1 MEMLF
6 DEDAINKQQI
16 TEISLELGDIIEII
30 APENPD
36 IHEMTAII
44 HYIDE
49 SKITLIDTETLKHY
63 QLNVDENQ
71 LFSDETIQQV
81 NLLSR
86 SDEKGYARQNG
97 LLPRTWIDIHFGG
110 EIPLTITGEI
120 TNLEEDMIE
129 ITSYPDL
136 NIFYIDFA
144 YKGIPEDVP
153 IEKIVVR
160 DIPSSIKKL
169 GTISG
174 LQEGIDES
182 VVTDVSEP
190 SVTYLDNGESII
202 KMPENAT
209 PDKTAENTIQE
220 DSFLEADDII
230 FGEKLGAIQQ
240 YVELPESQKRYD
252 IDTQVNHLMDELL
265 STIPNSQRTVGVLDN
280 LHLLI
285 ERFKQL
291 REKFSKFD
299 ANEDVYEAKI
309 NGAFHKPMLEKMEK
323 LAVFLR
329 WFIPVVSNRK
339 KIYNVDVE
347 LDNEDIVQEKIEETL
362 VSIENAQT
370 EYYKNISK
378 TRTVTYISTEQR
390 INNIMTPFE
399 EPFDKPSFLT
409 MQQIQTNMECVV
421 DNLNDF
427 YSTVIK
433 DGNIH
438 KKKFVIQRYH
448 LGSHKIA
455 EQTLKSGK
463 KIYKRMPLTQNE
475 TVAISSFLMLPMPVV
490 QFSKIDMAGTNILER
505 ANLHHAIFS
514 SYRLLKKN
522 LDVVP
527 HVIDDL
533 KKEFD
538 YEKMETDSRK
548 EFLST
553 VQEFVLHD
561 DVENEADK
569 YSKFLEC
576 IIPKT
581 RTFIRL
587 VRKYIRDK
595 LSFRAVVQ
603 YLEPFC
609 IKTADITY
617 QQYNEIRYFVKEK
630 ITKTKTEYV
639 AKRDKLFSII
649 SAKYNVPVKL
659 NAVFQL
665 LTEKKELLDALYISY
680 PFLTDENNR
689 KNMSSQE
696 VLYKILTMDKGNLQ
710 CNLITSLLLCLMTPH
725 DMMDILKPPKIDE
738 MTDVEKIQPA
748 DCHRRY
754 LTKRYDSLAKLQK
767 DNNTEDV
774 YYDSE
779 FDDSPYDIVKKY
791 KDQQKSMAPDKFF
804 SFLKEALIQKHECP
818 PELAEEMAATLIEQ
832 RKKVQ
837 DGEYAVV
844 ELKLNIHDFVD
855 KEALNE
861 TDIKKMNNESSSL
874 NKLQYYRRLKNNWI
888 NDKEINDEVF
898 LDTNTLFCNIS
909 KDCFK
914 NRNNNVC
921 ETTNNMSE
929 QLAMISK
936 KKLLDE
942 FDKRYAVDVEELE
955 RTLESALNQNKRLLK
970 NLYHLN
976 DVQSKKANN
985 LAYELGK
992 LANSNEDQ
1000 LSSPYLNL
1008 RDKIL
1013 EQEDFAKKQY
1023 DIVRFV
1029 EKFCREPMVA
1039 ELEENQHW
1047 KYCLETNTKLIPGF
1061 LYDLALEF
1069 TLGGD
1074 YSRRLD
1080 EICRAIGELSQ
1091 DGDAYVDKH
1100 SGYIICKIDYSNEEG
1115 YDDSGFKVTTH
1126 AVLEKDLGVALMNI
1140 KEDRI
1145 KEDRV
1150 FDSANSETVYNVFR
1164 AICSNIDIQIE
1175 GIEDFVLSMTD
1186 QLMAKVISK
1195 ESVYNARSE
1204 KQLKEKGKGL
1214 QPYQNY
1220 FKEML
1225 ILTTVSVIFVSIQ
1238 TAVPSFKTNKTFPG
1252 CVRSF
1257 SGYPLDGG
1265 IEDMTGLKYMSCVV
1279 EKTSSKISPWD
1290 AIQKL
1295 KTDEIMKRMKNITDA
1310 YILKRADVNELYVKK
1325 REYILLYPE
1334 LISVEEHSVS
1344 KWSHFLPPVVDFSI
1358 TKTIKTVGEDF
1369 NKDIL
1374 DTMRKGHRD
1383 QHHQINILHS
1393 RASHFGFSVIERINH
1408 IVKSKEAIL
1417 KTSAQIPFMEN
1428 ACCNEDVDVT
1438 KPILY
1443 FIKEDENIR
1452 HNIKAAANM
1461 SLLLNNIRELS
1472 TASFFFHNEFTGIKY
1487 PQIRSTITE
1496 NNIYSAVVKYCNF
1509 DRNLPV
1515 PEKLKTIVTE
1525 KPAGYNLYWSIE
1537 EKIEYLKKN
1546 GKRFT
1551 VESLHQLMKMVAENN
1566 IVTSSMKKTFTRI
1579 QAIQDINEALNIE
1592 NSSIIDDKMREH
1604 LRNVFE
1610 EYDPRKMMEEESK
1623 SVENFADYIYSTN
1636 EVLYNKIMGFFE
1648 TYGNLSSRDYEKL
1661 NQFLFKI
1668 TDWDL
1673 HKTNSD
1679 DLYYDDELYTIT
1691 QYMQN
1696 VVLYM
1701 SKIYPTILL
1710 NDAQWSTVP
1719 NHWGFQKR
1727 DPTYTKIQLFIE
1739 KHYESIEKFKN
1750 DKIIGRLLREAVSV
1764 LVNLNLF
1771 TQNIPVITPIKKAGH
1786 AFHSL
1791 FDKKTTYMILA
1802 FCFYSV
1808 INTYIDLTS
1817 DAELL
1822 RADLEEFKVDRR
1834 AKNAERRNASS
1845 SIRAELSISDIDL
1858 IETSDELQEYKIQV
1872 GNTEELKTRVCELLL
1887 GYLQIED
1894 KNKKAINLSYDKII
1908 QQVRRGRE
1916 KEKKSIVQELGK
1928 LSKEERRV
1936 EDMLKN
1942 FKIGRWNVGQQ
1953 KGLVAYDADTNE
1965 RETKDMIGQMLQD
1978 MEEENV
1984 DANGE
1989 LMMDVYDLATLTNA
2003 EKGYVAEDL
2012 EVNEGG
2018 DEDGY
2023 YDAEGDDIGAFGDRY
2038 LDGVYYDED
2047 RDDDFGYDDDQ

>member
-1 MEMLF
+1 MEKLI
-6 DEDAINKQQI
+6 DDDPINKQQI

-49 SKITLIDTETLKHY
+49 SKIVLIDTETLKHY

-110 EIPLTITGEI
+110 EIPVTITGEV

-129 ITSYPDL
+129 VTSYPDL
-136 NIFYIDFA
+136 NVFYIDFA

-174 LQEGIDES
+174 LQEGIGES
-182 VVTDVSEP
+182 IVNDPSEP

-240 YVELPESQKRYD
+240 YVELPENQKRYD

-299 ANEDVYEAKI
+299 DNEDAYEAKV

-323 LAVFLR
+323 LSVFLR

-347 LDNEDIVQEKIEETL
+347 LDNEDIVQEKIEEAL
-362 VSIENAQT
+362 VSLENAQT
-370 EYYKNISK
+370 DYYKNISK
-378 TRTVTYISTEQR
+378 TRTVTYTSTEQR

-399 EPFDKPSFLT
+399 EPFEKPSFLT
-409 MQQIQTNMECVV
+409 MQQIQTNLECVI

-427 YSTVIK
+427 YSTVVK
-433 DGNIH
+433 DGNIQ

-505 ANLHHAIFS
+505 ANLHHEIFS

-538 YEKMETDSRK
+538 YEKMEADSRK

-576 IIPKT
+576 IVPKT

-609 IKTADITY
+609 ITSSDITY

-630 ITKTKTEYV
+630 ITKTKTDYV

-659 NAVFQL
+659 NVVFQL
-665 LTEKKELLDALYISY
+665 LTEKKELLDALYMSY
-680 PFLTDENNR
+680 PFLTDENAR

-696 VLYKILTMDKGNLQ
+696 VLCKILTMDKGNLQ

-779 FDDSPYDIVKKY
+779 FDDTQYDILKKY
-791 KDQQKSMAPDKFF
+791 KDQQKFMAPDKFF

-844 ELKLNIHDFVD
+844 DLKMNTHDFVD

-861 TDIKKMNNESSSL
+861 EDIKKMNNESSSL
-874 NKLQYYRRLKNNWI
+874 NKMQYYRRLKNNWI

-921 ETTNNMSE
+921 ETTSNMSE
-929 QLAMISK
+929 QMAMISK

-976 DVQSKKANN
+976 EVQSQRANN

-1013 EQEDFAKKQY
+1013 EQEDFSKKQY

-1061 LYDLALEF
+1061 LYELALEF

-1100 SGYIICKIDYSNEEG
+1100 SGYIIRKKDYSNEEG
-1115 YDDSGFKVTTH
+1115 YDDSGSKVTTH
-1126 AVLEKDLGVALMNI
+1126 AVMEKDLGVALMN
-1140 KEDRI
+1140 I

-1186 QLMAKVISK
+1186 QLMTKVISK

-1204 KQLKEKGKGL
+1204 KQFKEKGKGL

-1295 KTDEIMKRMKNITDA
+1295 KTDEIMKRMKNIIDA
-1310 YILKRADVNELYVKK
+1310 YILKRADINELYVKK
-1325 REYILLYPE
+1325 REYVLLYPE

-1344 KWSHFLPPVVDFSI
+1344 KWKHFLPPVVDFSI

-1374 DTMRKGHRD
+1374 DTMRKGHKD

-1408 IVKSKEAIL
+1408 IVKSKDAIM

-1452 HNIKAAANM
+1452 HNIKAASNM

-1472 TASFFFHNEFTGIKY
+1472 TASFFFHNEFSGIKY

-1496 NNIYSAVVKYCNF
+1496 NNIYGAVVKYCNF

-1525 KPAGYNLYWSIE
+1525 KPAGYNMYWSIE

-1566 IVTSSMKKTFTRI
+1566 IVTSSTKRTFTRI

-1623 SVENFADYIYSTN
+1623 SVENFADYLYSAN

-1648 TYGNLSSRDYEKL
+1648 TYGNLSSGDYDKL

-1696 VVLYM
+1696 AVLYM

-1727 DPTYTKIQLFIE
+1727 DPTYIKIQLFIE

-1750 DKIIGRLLREAVSV
+1750 DKIIGRLLHEAVSV

-1834 AKNAERRNASS
+1834 AKNTEKRNASS
-1845 SIRAELSISDIDL
+1845 SIRAKLSISDIDL
-1858 IETSDELQEYKIQV
+1858 VETSDELQEYKIQV

-1894 KNKKAINLSYDKII
+1894 KNKKAINFSYDKIM

-1928 LSKEERRV
+1928 LSKEARQV
-1936 EDMLKN
+1936 ENMLKN

-1978 MEEENV
+1978 MEEDNV

-1989 LMMDVYDLATLTNA
+1989 LMMDVYDLATLANA
-2003 EKGYVAEDL
+2003 EKGYMAEDL

-2038 LDGVYYDED
+2038 LDGVYYQED

>member
-1 MEMLF
+1 MEMLI
-6 DEDAINKQQI
+6 EDDTINKQQI

-110 EIPLTITGEI
+110 EIPVTITGEI

-129 ITSYPDL
+129 VTSYPDL
-136 NIFYIDFA
+136 NVFYVDFA

-174 LQEGIDES
+174 LQEGVE
-182 VVTDVSEP
+182 VVDDPSEP

-202 KMPENAT
+202 KIPENAT
-209 PDKTAENTIQE
+209 PDKTTENDIQE

-285 ERFKQL
+285 QRFKQL
-291 REKFSKFD
+291 REKFSRFD
-299 ANEDVYEAKI
+299 ENEDAYEAKV
-309 NGAFHKPMLEKMEK
+309 NGAFHKPMLEKMEN

-347 LDNEDIVQEKIEETL
+347 LDNEDVVQEKIEEAL
-362 VSIENAQT
+362 VSLENAQT
-370 EYYKNISK
+370 DYYKNVSK
-378 TRTVTYISTEQR
+378 TRIVTYSSTEQR
-390 INNIMTPFE
+390 INNIMTHYE
-399 EPFDKPSFLT
+399 EPFDKSSFLT
-409 MQQIQTNMECVV
+409 SQQIQTSMECVL

-427 YSTVIK
+427 YSTVVK

-490 QFSKIDMAGTNILER
+490 QFSKIDMAGTNILDR
-505 ANLHHAIFS
+505 ANLHHEIFS

-522 LDVVP
+522 LDVIP

-538 YEKMETDSRK
+538 YEKMEADSKK

-581 RTFIRL
+581 RTFIKL

-609 IKTADITY
+609 INSPDITY

-630 ITKTKTEYV
+630 ISKTKTDYV
-639 AKRDKLFSII
+639 AKRDKLFSLI

-659 NAVFQL
+659 NALFQL
-665 LTEKKELLDALYISY
+665 LTEKKELLDALYMSY
-680 PFLTDENNR
+680 PFLTDETNR

-696 VLYKILTMDKGNLQ
+696 VLCKILTMDKGNLQ

-779 FDDSPYDIVKKY
+779 FDDSPYDILKKY
-791 KDQQKSMAPDKFF
+791 KDQQKSMTPDKFF

-844 ELKLNIHDFVD
+844 ELKMNTHDFVD

-861 TDIKKMNNESSSL
+861 EDIKKMNNESLSL
-874 NKLQYYRRLKNNWI
+874 TKLQYYRRLKNNWV
-888 NDKEINDEVF
+888 NDKEINDEMF

-914 NRNNNVC
+914 NRNNNIC
-921 ETTNNMSE
+921 ETTSNMSE

-955 RTLESALNQNKRLLK
+955 RTLETALNQNKRLLK

-976 DVQSKKANN
+976 EVQSQKANN

-992 LANSNEDQ
+992 LANSNDDQ
-1000 LSSPYLNL
+1000 IASPYINL

-1013 EQEDFAKKQY
+1013 EQEDFSKKQY

-1047 KYCLETNTKLIPGF
+1047 KYCLETNTKLLPGF

-1080 EICRAIGELSQ
+1080 EICRVIGELSQ

-1100 SGYIICKIDYSNEEG
+1100 SGYIICKKG
-1115 YDDSGFKVTTH
+1115 YDDSEFNVTTH
-1126 AVLEKDLGVALMNI
+1126 AVIEKDLGVILMN
-1140 KEDRI
+1140 I

-1175 GIEDFVLSMTD
+1175 GIEEFVLSMTNE
-1186 QLMAKVISK
+1186 LMLKVIAK
-1195 ESVYNARSE
+1195 ESVYNAKSE
-1204 KQLKEKGKGL
+1204 KQLKDKGKGL

-1225 ILTTVSVIFVSIQ
+1225 ILITVSVLFVSIQ
-1238 TAVPSFKTNKTFPG
+1238 SAVPSFKTNKTFPG

-1265 IEDMTGLKYMSCVV
+1265 IEDMTGLKYIACVV
-1279 EKTSSKISPWD
+1279 EKTKSKISPWD

-1295 KTDEIMKRMKNITDA
+1295 KSEEIMKRMKNIMDA
-1310 YILKRADVNELYVKK
+1310 YILKRSDINELYVKK
-1325 REYILLYPE
+1325 REYVLLYPE

-1358 TKTIKTVGEDF
+1358 INTIKTVGEDF
-1369 NKDIL
+1369 NKEIL

-1383 QHHQINILHS
+1383 QHHQINIINS
-1393 RASHFGFSVIERINH
+1393 RASHFGFSIIERINR
-1408 IVKSKEAIL
+1408 IAKTKDAIL

-1452 HNIKAAANM
+1452 HNMKAAANM

-1472 TASFFFHNEFTGIKY
+1472 TASIFFHNEFTGIKY

-1496 NNIYSAVVKYCNF
+1496 NNIYGAVVKYCNF

-1515 PEKLKTIVTE
+1515 PERLKTIVTE
-1525 KPAGYNLYWSIE
+1525 KPAGYNTYWSIE

-1551 VESLHQLMKMVAENN
+1551 VESLHQLMKLVAENN
-1566 IVTSSMKKTFTRI
+1566 IVTSSLQKSFTRI
-1579 QAIQDINEALNIE
+1579 QAIQDVVEALNIE
-1592 NSSIIDDKMREH
+1592 NSSIVDDKMRDH

-1623 SVENFADYIYSTN
+1623 SMENFADYLYSAN
-1636 EVLYNKIMGFFE
+1636 EVLYNKIMSFFE
-1648 TYGNLSSRDYEKL
+1648 TYGNLSTKEYDEL
-1661 NQFLFKI
+1661 NKFLFKI

-1673 HKTNSD
+1673 HKKNGN

-1696 VVLYM
+1696 AVLYM

-1719 NHWGFQKR
+1719 IHWGFQKR
-1727 DPTYTKIQLFIE
+1727 DPTYAKIKLFIE

-1750 DKIIGRLLREAVSV
+1750 DKIIGRLLNEAVSA
-1764 LVNLNLF
+1764 LINLNLF
-1771 TQNIPVITPIKKAGH
+1771 TQNIPVITPILKAGH

-1808 INTYIDLTS
+1808 INTYIELTN
-1817 DAELL
+1817 DQDLL
-1822 RADLEEFKVDRR
+1822 RADLEEFKNDRR
-1834 AKNAERRNASS
+1834 EKNKERKNASS
-1845 SIRAELSISDIDL
+1845 SIRAQLSISDIDL

-1872 GNTEELKTRVCELLL
+1872 GHTEELKTRVCELLL

-1894 KNKKAINLSYDKII
+1894 KNKKSIDFSYEKIM
-1908 QQVRRGRE
+1908 QKVRRSSE
-1916 KEKKSIVQELGK
+1916 KEKKSIVEELGR
-1928 LSKEERRV
+1928 LSKQERKV

-1953 KGLVAYDADTNE
+1953 KGLLAYDAETNE
-1965 RETKDMIGQMLQD
+1965 RETKDMIGQLLQD
-1978 MEEENV
+1978 VEEDNI

-1989 LMMDVYDLATLTNA
+1989 LMMDVYDLTALTNA
-2003 EKGYVAEDL
+2003 EKDYMAEDL

-2023 YDAEGDDIGAFGDRY
+2023 YDNEGDDIGAFGDRY
-2038 LDGVYYDED
+2038 LDGVYYEED

>member
-1 MEMLF
+1 MEMLIEN
-6 DEDAINKQQI
+6 DPINKQQI

-49 SKITLIDTETLKHY
+49 SKITLIDTEKLKHY

-71 LFSDETIQQV
+71 LFSDETIKQV

-86 SDEKGYARQNG
+86 SDEKGYARQNA

-110 EIPLTITGEI
+110 EIPTTITGEI

-129 ITSYPDL
+129 VTSYPDL
-136 NIFYIDFA
+136 NVFYIDFA

-182 VVTDVSEP
+182 EVVDVSEP
-190 SVTYLDNGESII
+190 SVKYLDNGESII
-202 KMPENAT
+202 KIPENAT
-209 PDKTAENTIQE
+209 PDKTAENAIEE

-230 FGEKLGAIQQ
+230 FGEKLGAIKQ

-285 ERFKQL
+285 QRFKQL
-291 REKFSKFD
+291 REQFSKFD
-299 ANEDVYEAKI
+299 ENEDAYEAKL
-309 NGAFHKPMLEKMEK
+309 NGAFHKPMLEKMEN

-329 WFIPVVSNRK
+329 WLIPVVSNRK

-347 LDNEDIVQEKIEETL
+347 LDNEDIVQEKIEEAL
-362 VSIENAQT
+362 VSLENAQT
-370 EYYKNISK
+370 DYYKNISK
-378 TRTVTYISTEQR
+378 TRTVTYSSTEQR
-390 INNIMTPFE
+390 VNNIMTPFE

-409 MQQIQTNMECVV
+409 VQQIQTNMECVI

-427 YSTVIK
+427 YSTVVK
-433 DGNIH
+433 DGNIQ

-455 EQTLKSGK
+455 EQTMKNGK
-463 KIYKRMPLTQNE
+463 KIYKRIPLTQNE

-505 ANLHHAIFS
+505 ANLHHEIFS

-522 LDVVP
+522 IDVIP

-538 YEKMETDSRK
+538 YEKMETDSK
-548 EFLST
+548 KDFLST

-609 IKTADITY
+609 IKTSDISY

-630 ITKTKTEYV
+630 ITKTKTDYV
-639 AKRDKLFSII
+639 AKRDKLFSLI

-665 LTEKKELLDALYISY
+665 LTEKKELLDALYMSY
-680 PFLTDENNR
+680 PFLNDESAR
-689 KNMSSQE
+689 KNISSQE

-725 DMMDILKPPKIDE
+725 DLMDILKPPKIDE
-738 MTDVEKIQPA
+738 MTDVEKIKPA

-779 FDDSPYDIVKKY
+779 FDDSPYDILKKY
-791 KDQQKSMAPDKFF
+791 KDQQKSMAPEKFF
-804 SFLKEALIQKHECP
+804 SFLKESLIQKHECP
-818 PELAEEMAATLIEQ
+818 PEMAEEMAATLIEQ

-844 ELKLNIHDFVD
+844 EFKMNTHDFAD

-861 TDIKKMNNESSSL
+861 EDIKKMNNESSSL

-888 NDKEINDEVF
+888 NDKEINDEMF

-914 NRNNNVC
+914 NRNNNIC
-921 ETTNNMSE
+921 ETTNNMSD

-942 FDKRYAVDVEELE
+942 FDKRYTVNVEELE
-955 RTLESALNQNKRLLK
+955 RTLETALNQNKRLLK
-970 NLYHLN
+970 NLYYLN
-976 DVQSKKANN
+976 EVQSQKANN

-1000 LSSPYLNL
+1000 LVSPYINL
-1008 RDKIL
+1008 RDRIL
-1013 EQEDFAKKQY
+1013 EQEDFSKKQY

-1061 LYDLALEF
+1061 LYELALEF

-1100 SGYIICKIDYSNEEG
+1100 SGYIIRKKDYSNEEG
-1115 YDDSGFKVTTH
+1115 YDDSGSKVTTH
-1126 AVLEKDLGVALMNI
+1126 AVMEKDLGVILMN
-1140 KEDRI
+1140 I

-1175 GIEDFVLSMTD
+1175 GIEESVLSMTNE
-1186 QLMAKVISK
+1186 LMTKVIAK
-1195 ESVYNARSE
+1195 ESVYNAKSE
-1204 KQLKEKGKGL
+1204 KQLKDKGKGL

-1225 ILTTVSVIFVSIQ
+1225 ILITVSVIFVSIQ
-1238 TAVPSFKTNKTFPG
+1238 TAVPSFKTSKTFPG
-1252 CVRSF
+1252 CIRSF

-1265 IEDMTGLKYMSCVV
+1265 IEDTTGLKYMACVV

-1295 KTDEIMKRMKNITDA
+1295 KAEEIMKRMKNIMDA
-1310 YILKRADVNELYVKK
+1310 YILKRSDINELYVKK

-1334 LISVEEHSVS
+1334 LISVEEHSVT

-1358 TKTIKTVGEDF
+1358 INTIKTVGEDF

-1383 QHHQINILHS
+1383 QHHQINIIRS
-1393 RASHFGFSVIERINH
+1393 RASHFGFSVIERINR
-1408 IVKSKEAIL
+1408 IAKSKDAIL

-1452 HNIKAAANM
+1452 HNIKAASNM

-1472 TASFFFHNEFTGIKY
+1472 TASIFFHNEFTGIKY

-1496 NNIYSAVVKYCNF
+1496 NNIYGAVVKYCNF

-1525 KPAGYNLYWSIE
+1525 KPVGYNMYWSIE

-1551 VESLHQLMKMVAENN
+1551 VESLHQLMKIVAENN
-1566 IVTSSMKKTFTRI
+1566 IVTNSMKRTFTRI

-1592 NSSIIDDKMREH
+1592 NSSIVDDKMREH

-1623 SVENFADYIYSTN
+1623 SVENFADYIYSAN

-1648 TYGNLSSRDYEKL
+1648 TYGNLSSGDYEKL

-1673 HKTNSD
+1673 HKTNND

-1696 VVLYM
+1696 AVLYM

-1710 NDAQWSTVP
+1710 NNVQWNSVP
-1719 NHWGFQKR
+1719 MHWGFQKR
-1727 DPTYTKIQLFIE
+1727 DPTYAKIKLFIE

-1750 DKIIGRLLREAVSV
+1750 DKIIGRLLHEAVST

-1771 TQNIPVITPIKKAGH
+1771 TQNIPVITPILKAGH

-1802 FCFYSV
+1802 FCFYST
-1808 INTYIDLTS
+1808 INTYIELTS

-1845 SIRAELSISDIDL
+1845 SIRAKLSISDIDL
-1858 IETSDELQEYKIQV
+1858 VETSDELQEYKIQV

-1894 KNKKAINLSYDKII
+1894 KNKKAINFSYDKIM

-1916 KEKKSIVQELGK
+1916 KEKKSIVQELGN
-1928 LSKEERRV
+1928 LSKEARKV

-1965 RETKDMIGQMLQD
+1965 RETKDMIGQLLQD
-1978 MEEENV
+1978 MEEDV
-1984 DANGE
+1984 DADGE
-1989 LMMDVYDLATLTNA
+1989 LMMDVYDLATLNNREKDYIA
-2003 EKGYVAEDL
+2003 EEL

-2018 DEDGY
+2018 DEDGF
-2023 YDAEGDDIGAFGDRY
+2023 YDNEGDDIGAFGDGY

-2047 RDDDFGYDDDQ
+2047 RDDNFGYDDDQ